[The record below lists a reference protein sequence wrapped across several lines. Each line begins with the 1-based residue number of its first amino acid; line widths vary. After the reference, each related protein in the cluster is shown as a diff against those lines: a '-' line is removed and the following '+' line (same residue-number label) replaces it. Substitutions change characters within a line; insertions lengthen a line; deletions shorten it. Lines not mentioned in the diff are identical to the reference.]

1 VDARCDTRVGVENGL
16 PGEVRVGRCGRGGT
30 QMNDPFGWPII
41 A

>member
-16 PGEVRVGRCGRGGT
+16 PGEVRGGT